1 MTEIMADGNSDMT
14 AAHGNAPWFARLIP
28 AVAAYW
34 LVTAVLAVAISV
46 PGAKDLIGPDND
58 DAMRL
63 VEVRDLLAG
72 QGWFDLSQYRLG
84 LAGGTLMHW
93 SRLVDLPIALLVRF
107 FGLFMTQAAAEGTA
121 ATIWPLIT
129 SGLLLL
135 PLGIAGRRIGG
146 IQTMHI
152 ALGLGAIFTF
162 TCGKFSPGA
171 IDHHNVQ
178 LALAMWI
185 VAMLADPAARA
196 RSYLAAGIACALAI
210 AIGAETVP
218 LVAAACLCV
227 AVQWAWQGPG
237 FAEAARAF
245 GLSLTLAI
253 TAAFVLTVPPHAYA
267 VVTCDNLSF
276 GFYSLSA
283 LGGAGLFM
291 LASLSGK
298 ATRPVRLALLAAA
311 GALLLLAARVIA
323 PQCLG
328 DPLGNLDPMLTELWL
343 NQVSEARNVVAGLK
357 TQPETAGAFYAVGLF
372 ALGVCLFR
380 ILQRKDLELHLLLFV
395 LIGAVWTI
403 SLIQVRGAFLANL
416 LSILPLSLLI
426 TDLRRVSQ
434 VEPNNASVALAYILA
449 VLASVPAV
457 WGVSGIVLNEGW
469 GAVTLEALSAPDAV
483 DSGECGGP
491 ATMQVLNGLAPGV
504 VSSPSNS
511 GADIIRFT
519 PHRAIS
525 APYHR
530 NQAGMLT
537 ELHIGLANPQEA
549 EAFIR
554 GAGVTILAF
563 CRTDPQTTNL
573 IKMKR
578 DGLYA
583 ALDRDEVPD
592 YLQPVGGPVE
602 GFRIFRVLPD
612 RP

>member
-1 MTEIMADGNSDMT
+1 MT
-14 AAHGNAPWFARLIP
+14 AAHEHPPWYARLLP
-28 AVAAYW
+28 TVAAYW
-34 LVTAVLAVAISV
+34 LVTALLAVALSV

-72 QGWFDLSQYRLG
+72 QGWFDLMQYRLG

-93 SRLVDLPIALLVRF
+93 SRLVDLPIALLIRF
-107 FGLFMTQAAAEGTA
+107 FGLFMRQPAAEGA
-121 ATIWPLIT
+121 AAIIWPLIT

-135 PLGIAGRRIGG
+135 PLAIAGRRIGG
-146 IQTMHI
+146 VQTMHI
-152 ALGLGAIFTF
+152 ALGLGALFIF
-162 TCGKFSPGA
+162 TCGKFDPGA

-185 VAMLADPAARA
+185 VAMLVDPVRRA
-196 RSYLAAGIACALAI
+196 GSYLTAGIACALAI
-210 AIGAETVP
+210 AVGAETVP
-218 LVAAACLCV
+218 LVAVACLCV
-227 AVQWAWQGPG
+227 AVQWAWQGAR
-237 FAEAARAF
+237 FAEAARGF

-283 LGGAGLFM
+283 LGGAGLFL
-291 LASLSGK
+291 LASFSGK

-311 GALLLLAARVIA
+311 GGLLLLAARVIA

-343 NQVSEARNVVAGLK
+343 NGVSEARSVVAELK
-357 TQPETAGAFYAVGLF
+357 NRPETAGAFYAVGLF
-372 ALGVCLFR
+372 AMGVCLFR
-380 ILQRKDLELHLLLFV
+380 ILQRKDLELHLLLFA
-395 LIGAVWTI
+395 LIGAAWAIT
-403 SLIQVRGAFLANL
+403 LIQVRGAFLANL

-426 TDLRRVSQ
+426 TDLRRASQ
-434 VEPNNASVALAYILA
+434 LEPNNASVALAYILG

-457 WGVSGIVLNEGW
+457 WGVSGIVLKEGW
-469 GAVTLEALSAPDAV
+469 GAVTLEGLSASDTAE
-483 DSGECGGP
+483 SGECGGP
-491 ATMQVLNGLAPGV
+491 ATMQVLNGLPPGV

-537 ELHIGLANPQEA
+537 ELHIGLANPKEA

-554 GAGVTILAF
+554 GAGVTIVTF
-563 CRTDPQTTNL
+563 CSTDPQTTAL
-573 IKMKR
+573 VRIKP

-583 ALDRDEVPD
+583 ALQRNEVPD